1 MLTEEMVTTSYLSKL
16 FRLVSLD
23 FNSVSLET
31 LNEWINSGDSM
42 KVEAAGQLLQ
52 GAPSSFVLK
61 NEEFVANL
69 LEQARSIGSDCL
81 EKVRYSL
88 FHTVAFRSLSRT
100 IGQPSPTVVDEYEQA
115 TEIAHKYRTGS
126 PVRCFYEEIAQQTHK
141 ALQEQVEMDEELI
154 NS

>member
-61 NEEFVANL
+61 M
-69 LEQARSIGSDCL
+69 
-81 EKVRYSL
+81 
-88 FHTVAFRSLSRT
+88 RSLW
-100 IGQPSPTVVDEYEQA
+100 
-115 TEIAHKYRTGS
+115 
-126 PVRCFYEEIAQQTHK
+126 
-141 ALQEQVEMDEELI
+141 LI
-154 NS
+154 S